1 MLRAFGRDTE
11 AAMGEFGVLVFLG
24 SGGVLILAGLF
35 SAYQAAQSPPTSVGL
50 GVAAAAFA
58 VSGALCYWAAAWL
71 IGRPG
76 GLAPDANLGRMAG
89 PGAAPDRVGGG

>member
-1 MLRAFGRDTE
+1 MLPAFGDME
-11 AAMGEFGVLVFLG
+11 EAMGEFGVLVFLG

-35 SAYQAAQSPPTSVGL
+35 SAYHAAQSPAASVGL

-58 VSGALCYWAAAWL
+58 VSGTLCYWAAAWL

-76 GLAPDANLGRMAG
+76 VLGPDANLARTGG
-89 PGAAPDRVGGG
+89 PGTPPDRVGAG